1 MKKNMNENFEITV
14 DEMTEIF
21 GDTPV
26 EMSFREV
33 KEGMDSFFGL
43 MGLTVELVNLIR
55 KDNPFPYACA
65 YVCEHPCEKQCRR
78 RLVDDAINI
87 CGIKRYAVDHC
98 QDDTPPAAAEPTGKR
113 VAVVGGGPSGLTA
126 AYYLQLMGHSV
137 TVFEQREKLGGM
149 LRYGIPEF
157 RLPKEILDRYKT
169 QLEKLGIKIRPNTAI
184 GQALTIDDL
193 QRDGYEAI
201 FIGTGVWRPKKLG
214 IPGESL
220 GNVHFAIDYLVNPDV
235 YNLGSDLVVIGAG
248 NSAMDV
254 ARTALRK
261 GVKHVTVFC
270 RSYHVAASVREKEYA
285 IADGVD
291 FLYAARPVEI
301 TDGGVWY
308 QLATFDEEGKVSSLS
323 EPRFFPSTS
332 VVVAISQGA
341 QNRIVS
347 TTTGL
352 KMTDHGLLATDDHG
366 ETTRP
371 GIFASG
377 DVVLGARTVVEAVR
391 YSKQVADE
399 MDAYLQQQK
408 RQKAGDATP
417 QVP

>member
-1 MKKNMNENFEITV
+1 
-14 DEMTEIF
+14 
-21 GDTPV
+21 
-26 EMSFREV
+26 
-33 KEGMDSFFGL
+33 
-43 MGLTVELVNLIR
+43 
-55 KDNPFPYACA
+55 
-65 YVCEHPCEKQCRR
+65 
-78 RLVDDAINI
+78 
-87 CGIKRYAVDHC
+87 
-98 QDDTPPAAAEPTGKR
+98 
-113 VAVVGGGPSGLTA
+113 
-126 AYYLQLMGHSV
+126 
-137 TVFEQREKLGGM
+137 
-149 LRYGIPEF
+149 
-157 RLPKEILDRYKT
+157 
-169 QLEKLGIKIRPNTAI
+169 
-184 GQALTIDDL
+184 
-193 QRDGYEAI
+193 
-201 FIGTGVWRPKKLG
+201 
-214 IPGESL
+214 
-220 GNVHFAIDYLVNPDV
+220 
-235 YNLGSDLVVIGAG
+235 
-248 NSAMDV
+248 MDV

-301 TDGGVWY
+301 TDCGVWY